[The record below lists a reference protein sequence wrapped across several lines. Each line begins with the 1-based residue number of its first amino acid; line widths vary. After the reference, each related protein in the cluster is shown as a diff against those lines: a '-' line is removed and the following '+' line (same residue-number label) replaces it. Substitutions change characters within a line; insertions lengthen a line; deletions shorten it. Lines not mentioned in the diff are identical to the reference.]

1 MNRGLYFIAII
12 FAIIIFVA
20 TIALIIYRKQSI
32 IPGVKRPFLN
42 SYVITNDGKELTTNI
57 IFITHPFADAEQ
69 AEKYRALKKN
79 GNLFIGMTS
88 YSEFPAKISNPHD
101 RFSDP
106 NDIAWKYN
114 YSDLVDA
121 WLYCFRK
128 PQDYIKGDKKSLLI
142 SESDF
147 ADYNRHIPKSKPKIE
162 YDFMY
167 VCLKD
172 NEKCEEGWQSY
183 IRNWENTKK
192 MLDIMC
198 NDYGL
203 KGLLIGRIGCDIPTS
218 CHQLMELTDF
228 QKYHEFIEN
237 YKKCRFIFLPNTVDA
252 SPRVASE
259 AMCYNLPLFM
269 NENILGGWKYVVPGV
284 SGEFFNSNLES
295 FRGSLDTFLLN
306 LNTNFYKPREHFI
319 NNYGPEKAGKKLLEF
334 IKTVYPES
342 SLSFKFKDVKYIKP
356 GV

>member
-1 MNRGLYFIAII
+1 MNRGLYFIVII
-12 FAIIIFVA
+12 FALIIFIS

-32 IPGVKRPFLN
+32 IPSVKRPFLN

-57 IFITHPFADAEQ
+57 IFITHPFADMEQ
-69 AEKYRALKKN
+69 AAKYKEFEKR

-88 YSEFPAKISNPHD
+88 YSEFPTKITNPHD
-101 RFSDP
+101 RFSDS

-114 YSDLVDA
+114 YLDLVDA
-121 WLYCFRK
+121 WLYCFRN
-128 PQDYIKGDKKSLLI
+128 PQDYISGTRPSLLL

-147 ADYNRHIPKSKPKIE
+147 ADYNRHKPNPKIQ
-162 YDFMY
+162 YDFIY

-172 NEKCEEGWQSY
+172 NDKCEEGWQSY
-183 IRNWENTKK
+183 IRNWEVTKK

-198 NDYGL
+198 NEYKL

-218 CHQLMELTDF
+218 CHHLMELTDF
-228 QKYHEFIEN
+228 QKYSEFIAN
-237 YKKCRFIFLPNTVDA
+237 YNKCRFIFLPNTVDA

-269 NENILGGWKYVVPGV
+269 NEKILGGWKYVVPGV
-284 SGEFFNSNLES
+284 TGEFFNSDLES
-295 FRGSLDTFLLN
+295 FKGSLDTFLTN
-306 LNTNFYKPREHFI
+306 LNSNVYKPREHFVD
-319 NNYGPEKAGKKLLEF
+319 NYGPEKSGKKLLEF